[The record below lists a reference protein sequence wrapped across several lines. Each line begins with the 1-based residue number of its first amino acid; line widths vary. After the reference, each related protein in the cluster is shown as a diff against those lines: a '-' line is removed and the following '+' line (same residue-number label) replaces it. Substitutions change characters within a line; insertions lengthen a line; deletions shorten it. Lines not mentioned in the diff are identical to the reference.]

1 MHTTAVWWQVEA
13 AALVQVFAQP
23 WRALDGFL
31 GAAYAMHYV
40 AALLTMSELR
50 DLGRA
55 VGNSDATWFATL
67 GMERRGQPHVFGT
80 NGIAP
85 QDVRHFQP
93 TVFLYDNYP
102 GGIGLST
109 PLYDRRREV
118 VQQAYDLVSACAC
131 LYGCPACVGPILAA
145 GESDGPTPKEA
156 ARLVLA
162 LLTGKGC
169 DGA

>member
-1 MHTTAVWWQVEA
+1 
-13 AALVQVFAQP
+13 
-23 WRALDGFL
+23 
-31 GAAYAMHYV
+31 
-40 AALLTMSELR
+40 
-50 DLGRA
+50 
-55 VGNSDATWFATL
+55 
-67 GMERRGQPHVFGT
+67 VFGT
-80 NGIAP
+80 DGIEP

-118 VQQAYDLVSACAC
+118 VQQAYSLVTACAC

-145 GESDGPTPKEA
+145 GESDGPPPKEA
-156 ARLVLA
+156 ARLVLS
-162 LLTGKGC
+162 LLTGESS